1 MKGLFE
7 RFEFACRTTVV
18 AGKRLARIEKSGFD
32 VGFKKRKR
40 DIVTTADLEVE
51 KLIADAITAKFPND
65 VILGEEQVKP
75 DRLTTEIK
83 QGPVWHVDP
92 LDGSV
97 NFAHHFP
104 FYSVSIGFSVEDTV
118 RFGAVYCPRLDEL
131 YTAFEGRGAR
141 LNGKPISV
149 SNSRDFSRAFIVTGF
164 PYNRRGLLGNIQYF
178 REISKRVQAVRRV
191 GSAAL
196 DLCYVGRGVFDGF
209 WEFDLKPWDIAAGA
223 LIAKEAGAVLLDFD
237 GKPLK
242 TNFEMLT
249 KGQIIAGN
257 RFIAKRISKIIQQTG
272 KHHSFEGSEHRNLHK
287 STVRFLNR
295 H

>member
-1 MKGLFE
+1 MKQITD
-7 RFEFACRTTVV
+7 RFKFACRLAVE
-18 AGKRLARIEKSGFD
+18 AGRRLKQIEKSGFT

-40 DIVTTADLEVE
+40 DLVTTADLEVE
-51 KLIADAITAKFPND
+51 KIIANAITRRFPDD
-65 VILGEEQVKP
+65 VILGEEQAKP
-75 DRLTTEIK
+75 ERMTAAIRR
-83 QGPVWHVDP
+83 GPLWHVDP

-131 YTAFEGRGAR
+131 YTAFERRGAF
-141 LNGKPISV
+141 LNGKRIDV
-149 SNSRDFSRAFIVTGF
+149 SKSKDFGRAFFVTGF

-196 DLCYVGRGVFDGF
+196 DLCYVGSGVFDGF

-223 LIAKEAGAVLLDFD
+223 LIAREAGAVLLGFD
-237 GKPLK
+237 GKQLQ

-257 RFIAKRISKIIQQTG
+257 RFMANRISKIIRQTG
-272 KHHSFEGSEHRNLHK
+272 KSFSFEGNERSNLRK
-287 STVRFLNR
+287 SSVRF
-295 H
+295 